1 MNIVKSEYDE
11 NGKTLQEV
19 IEQFLIEYYYEF
31 YELKLIETL

>member
-31 YELKLIETL
+31 YELNIA